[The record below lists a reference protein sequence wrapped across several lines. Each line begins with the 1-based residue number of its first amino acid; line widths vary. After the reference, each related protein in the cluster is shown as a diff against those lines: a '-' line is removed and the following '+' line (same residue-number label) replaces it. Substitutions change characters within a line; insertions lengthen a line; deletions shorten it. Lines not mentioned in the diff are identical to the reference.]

1 MEASMR
7 KAFLTTLGAAA
18 MGFLHPTAA
27 WSQSATVPPA
37 TTKSNVSHISKA
49 GFDPVARVKKS
60 GIRRGLSVDG
70 VKRDDSWY
78 RQTPDPCQV
87 EG

>member
-1 MEASMR
+1 MR

-18 MGFLHPTAA
+18 IGFLHPTAA
-27 WSQSATVPPA
+27 WSQSAAVTPGNAKSTVPH
-37 TTKSNVSHISKA
+37 VSKV
-49 GFDPVARVKKS
+49 DLDRVARVKKS
-60 GIRRGLSVDG
+60 GVTRGLLVDG

>member
-1 MEASMR
+1 MR
-7 KAFLTTLGAAA
+7 KPFLTMLCATAI
-18 MGFLHPTAA
+18 GFSHATTAL
-27 WSQSATVPPA
+27 SQSAPVAPVA
-37 TTKSNVSHISKA
+37 NKSNASHFSKA
-49 GFDPVARVKKS
+49 GFEAIARMKKS
-60 GIRRGLSVDG
+60 GLRKGVPFDG